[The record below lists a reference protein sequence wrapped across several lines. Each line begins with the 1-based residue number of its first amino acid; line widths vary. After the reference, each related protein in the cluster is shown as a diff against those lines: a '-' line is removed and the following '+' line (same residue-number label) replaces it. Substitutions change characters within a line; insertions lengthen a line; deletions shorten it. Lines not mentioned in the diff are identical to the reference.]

1 MATLDR
7 KLVRDLRR
15 IWAQALAI
23 ALVIASGVAM
33 VVMAYGM
40 LRTLQETRTAYY
52 ERYRFADI
60 FAHIT
65 RAPVGVAARIAQI
78 PGVAVVEDRI
88 VGGAI
93 VEIEG
98 FVEPITGRLVS
109 LPATGAQKLNRL
121 VLREGRWPLPAHDDE
136 AIVSELFAEAH
147 GLRPGAKVS
156 VLVNG
161 RRQELRLVGVALSPE
176 FVYAI
181 DPGSLFPDNR
191 RFGIFWMSREA
202 LAAAYNLDGAFNDV
216 TLTLRRGASEASVIA
231 ALDRILEPY
240 GSTGA
245 YPRRDQTSEWFLSG
259 ELDQL
264 ALMVRFA
271 PVIFL
276 GVAMFLLHIAM
287 SRLIDTE
294 RQEIGLL
301 KAFGYSDAAIAWHYA
316 KFAVV
321 ISATGIVLGS
331 LAGTWLGDRLAN
343 LYMDFFRFPFLT
355 FVLSPEVYAAAA
367 LIALATALAGVA
379 APAYR
384 AARLPPAVA
393 MRPPA
398 PPNYRTTLLERI
410 GLTAFMTSTMRMV
423 VRHAL
428 RWPLRSGL
436 TVAST
441 ALAVGLYVSSA
452 FVMDAMEHLI
462 DVEYNRAQ
470 RQHMS
475 VVFNEPVPPEALTGI
490 AALPGVLRVEGV
502 RAVAVRIRHGH
513 LVQRKSVGGID
524 PDATLSQLLDLD
536 LRPISPPAEG
546 IALSGKLAELVGV
559 VPGDVVR
566 IEVLEGRRPVFEV
579 PVVRLVEQYV
589 GAGAYMDQA
598 VLARYLGE
606 GPRLSAARL
615 LIDTDRHTAVYQRLK
630 EMPLVGGISDR
641 IAERQVLRATIEESL
656 SIMTAFN
663 IGFAALIALGVVYNA
678 ARISLSERGHEL
690 ASLMVLGYSRVEAA
704 AILVGEIAL
713 LTLIALPIGCAAG
726 WLLAGLLATAYETD
740 LYRVPFIVHGST
752 YGMAMLVV
760 IVSAIG
766 SALVVARRVGRLDL
780 IAVLKTRE

>member
-7 KLVRDLRR
+7 KLARDLRR

-23 ALVIASGVAM
+23 ALVIAAGVAM

-60 FAHIT
+60 FAHVT
-65 RAPVGVAARIAQI
+65 RAPVGVATRIGDI

-93 VEIEG
+93 VELPG
-98 FVEPITGRLVS
+98 FVEPINGRLVS
-109 LPATGAQKLNRL
+109 LPDSGGQKLNRL
-121 VLREGRWPLPAHDDE
+121 VLREGRWPLPAHGDE

-147 GLRPGAKVS
+147 GLKPGARIS
-156 VLVNG
+156 LLVHG
-161 RRQELRLVGVALSPE
+161 RHQTLTLVGIALSPE

-181 DPGSLFPDNR
+181 DPGALFPDNK
-191 RFGIFWMSREA
+191 RFGVFWMGREA
-202 LAAAYNLDGAFNDV
+202 LAAAYNLNGAFNDV
-216 TLTLRRGASEASVIA
+216 SLTLRRHANEAAVIA
-231 ALDRILEPY
+231 ALDHILAPY

-245 YPRRDQTSEWFLSG
+245 YPRRDQVSDWFLSG

-301 KAFGYSDAAIAWHYA
+301 KAFGYSDLAVAWHYA
-316 KFAVV
+316 RFALA
-321 ISATGIVLGS
+321 IALTGLVLGFA
-331 LAGTWLGDRLAN
+331 AGTWLGARLAN

-355 FVLSPEVYAAAA
+355 FVLSPEVYVTAGLVA
-367 LIALATALAGVA
+367 IATALAGVA
-379 APAYR
+379 VPAWR

-398 PPNYRTTLLERI
+398 PPIYRRSLLERS
-410 GLTAFMTSTMRMV
+410 GLTGLMTSTMRMV
-423 VRHAL
+423 VRHAM

-436 TVAST
+436 TIAST
-441 ALAVGLYVSSA
+441 ALAVGLYISSA
-452 FVMDAMEHLI
+452 FTLDAMDHLI
-462 DVEYNRAQ
+462 EVEYGRAQ

-475 VVFNEPVPPEALTGI
+475 VAFTEPAPVAVLDGL

-502 RAVAVRIRHGH
+502 RAVAARIRHGH
-513 LVQRKSVGGID
+513 LAERKSVSGID
-524 PDATLSQLLDLD
+524 PGATLSQLLDRQLK
-536 LRPISPPAEG
+536 PVPVPAGG
-546 IALSGKLAELVGV
+546 IALSVKLAALIGV
-559 VPGDVVR
+559 SPGETVR
-566 IEVLEGRRPVFEV
+566 VEVLEGRRPAFEV
-579 PVVRLVEQYV
+579 PVMRLVEQYI
-589 GAGAYMDQA
+589 GTGAYMDKA
-598 VLARYLGE
+598 VLDRHLGE
-606 GPRLSAARL
+606 GPRLSGARL
-615 LIDTDRHTAVYQRLK
+615 LIDPLRRDAIYRQLK
-630 EMPLVGGISDR
+630 GMPVIAGIADR
-641 IAERQVLRATIEESL
+641 IAERQVLRDTIEESL
-656 SIMTAFN
+656 SIVTAFN

-678 ARISLSERGHEL
+678 ARVSLSERGREL
-690 ASLMVLGYSRVEAA
+690 ASLMVLGYSRVETA
-704 AILVGEIAL
+704 AILVGEIVL
-713 LTLIALPIGCAAG
+713 LTLIALPVGCLVG
-726 WLLAGLLATAYETD
+726 WGLAGLLASAYETD
-740 LYRVPFIVHGST
+740 LYRIPFVVHGST
-752 YGMAMLVV
+752 FGMAMLVV
-760 IVSAIG
+760 VVSAIG

-780 IAVLKTRE
+780 ISVLKTRE